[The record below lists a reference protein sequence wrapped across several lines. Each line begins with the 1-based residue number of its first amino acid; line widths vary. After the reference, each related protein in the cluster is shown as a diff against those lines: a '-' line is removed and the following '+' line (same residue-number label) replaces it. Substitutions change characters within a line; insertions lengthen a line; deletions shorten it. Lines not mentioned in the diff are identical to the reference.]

1 MFNVN
6 TVREDFPILKRIING
21 YPLVYL
27 DNAAT
32 SQKPRSVIAA
42 IVDYYENH
50 NANVHRGVHTL
61 SEEATKLY
69 EESRSRVAE
78 FINAKQP
85 EEIVF
90 TKNST
95 EAINLVA
102 FSYGSVNLKKGEE
115 ILISEM
121 EHHSNIVPWQ
131 LLAERTGATLK
142 FLPFNQDG
150 GLEILNLKNHVSNR
164 TKIVALTHVSNFFG
178 TINPIKDIVKI
189 AHRTGAI
196 VLVDASQSAPHLP
209 LDVQDLDCDF
219 MAFTGHK
226 MLGPMGIGVLYGRK
240 SLLEKMPP
248 FLGGGDMIRTVT
260 LAGSTWNDVPYK
272 FEAGTPNVE
281 GAVGLSAAVT
291 YLQQFDN
298 NEIQDYETELIG
310 YALSRLK
317 EIDSVTIYG
326 PPAGQERAALV
337 SFNLKGAHPH
347 DVATLLDRE
356 GIAVRSGYHC
366 TMPAHSRLNIP
377 ASVRASFYFYNTK
390 EEIDRLIG
398 ALMKVKRVLG
408 K

>member
-115 ILISEM
+115 ILIS
-121 EHHSNIVPWQ
+121 
-131 LLAERTGATLK
+131 
-142 FLPFNQDG
+142 
-150 GLEILNLKNHVSNR
+150 
-164 TKIVALTHVSNFFG
+164 
-178 TINPIKDIVKI
+178 
-189 AHRTGAI
+189 
-196 VLVDASQSAPHLP
+196 
-209 LDVQDLDCDF
+209 
-219 MAFTGHK
+219 
-226 MLGPMGIGVLYGRK
+226 
-240 SLLEKMPP
+240 
-248 FLGGGDMIRTVT
+248 
-260 LAGSTWNDVPYK
+260 
-272 FEAGTPNVE
+272 
-281 GAVGLSAAVT
+281 
-291 YLQQFDN
+291 
-298 NEIQDYETELIG
+298 
-310 YALSRLK
+310 
-317 EIDSVTIYG
+317 
-326 PPAGQERAALV
+326 
-337 SFNLKGAHPH
+337 
-347 DVATLLDRE
+347 
-356 GIAVRSGYHC
+356 
-366 TMPAHSRLNIP
+366 
-377 ASVRASFYFYNTK
+377 
-390 EEIDRLIG
+390 
-398 ALMKVKRVLG
+398 
-408 K
+408 